1 MGVCSLYAAFMTRP
15 PDPSRG
21 FTGTRTMFG
30 ACLVKLDWIMLDLVF
45 IALGAALFLGA
56 LLYARGCAGI

>member
-1 MGVCSLYAAFMTRP
+1 M
-15 PDPSRG
+15 
-21 FTGTRTMFG
+21 
-30 ACLVKLDWIMLDLVF
+30 DWIMPDLAF